1 MASAVVAAPG
11 IAGPAA
17 AMVSVVNHLG
27 IIAGRNHAGCCTV
40 VGVVIGSCVI
50 DSIVTYNRVIDSVI
64 VYRRIA
70 GVHCRSDGSAAVS
83 SG

>member
-27 IIAGRNHAGCCTV
+27 IIAGRNHAGLVTCA
-40 VGVVIGSCVI
+40 GRDGKRGGAKQFGSVP
-50 DSIVTYNRVIDSVI
+50 VEY
-64 VYRRIA
+64 
-70 GVHCRSDGSAAVS
+70 
-83 SG
+83 